1 MAGKLKNIIPHLQ
14 RGLNTKQIMIYKSK
28 IKQKKKKSKVILL
41 LKNMTLCNIF
51 NVSLVHSK
59 QDIFHIL

>member
-28 IKQKKKKSKVILL
+28 IKQKKKKIESDFITQKHDTVQYFQ
-41 LKNMTLCNIF
+41 C
-51 NVSLVHSK
+51 VSGS
-59 QDIFHIL
+59 Q

>member
-28 IKQKKKKSKVILL
+28 IKQKKKIESDFITQKHDTVQYFQ
-41 LKNMTLCNIF
+41 C
-51 NVSLVHSK
+51 VSGS
-59 QDIFHIL
+59 Q